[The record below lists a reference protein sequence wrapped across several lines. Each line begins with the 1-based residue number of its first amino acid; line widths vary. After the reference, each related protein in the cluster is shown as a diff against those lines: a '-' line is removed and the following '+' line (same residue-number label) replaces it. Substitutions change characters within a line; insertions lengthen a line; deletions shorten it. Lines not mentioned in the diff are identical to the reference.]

1 MNKGSFWFL
10 LLSAIVASGC
20 SFQNKTELLLPTAPS
35 ASSASSGGTDIGSSS
50 AAGSGASTGSSS
62 SSGSSSGSTTSPS
75 SSSDFAGT
83 WSSGT
88 LPGLPQIS
96 SCTDLHW
103 SISSQTQTSIKG
115 EVSATCGS
123 IADITADL
131 TGELD
136 GTDKIN
142 LTAKGSA
149 IALGVTCNFDLT
161 GVGKRESEDSL
172 RLDYQGMTCL
182 GPVKGSELLRRN
194 SPTPATPPIE
204 PPPTPSSPAPP
215 PSSGSVACSGNTGP
229 QIVECVEK
237 QYPSYLAAGV
247 SLQTRASNMQFLR
260 NRIIETAKCK
270 GMDVG
275 LNLKRGGPSISTDFL
290 VWRHGGLT
298 EGVDI
303 GQGYDDTKKKL
314 NLIWHTYGPPNYGH
328 PYYKDYGPVSCN

>member
-10 LLSAIVASGC
+10 LLSSIVASGC
-20 SFQNKTELLLPTAPS
+20 QFQNKTELLSPTAPS
-35 ASSASSGGTDIGSSS
+35 GTAASSGGTDIGSSS
-50 AAGSGASTGSSS
+50 SSGSGSGSGTS
-62 SSGSSSGSTTSPS
+62 SSGSPSGSSTS
-75 SSSDFAGT
+75 SSAFQGT
-83 WSSGT
+83 WGSAT
-88 LPGLPQIS
+88 LAGLPPIT

-103 SISSQTQTSIKG
+103 SIASQTSTSISG

-131 TGELD
+131 TGEMD
-136 GTDKIN
+136 GSDKIN
-142 LTAKGSA
+142 LTARGSA
-149 IALGVTCNFDLT
+149 IAFGLTCNFDLT

-194 SPTPATPPIE
+194 SPTPASPPIE
-204 PPPTPSSPAPP
+204 PPQPNAPPSAPPP
-215 PSSGSVACSGNTGP
+215 PSSGSVACAGNTGP

-237 QYPSYLAAGV
+237 AYPSYLNAGV
-247 SLQTRASNMQFLR
+247 SLQTRTSNMQFLR

-328 PYYKDYGPVSCN
+328 PFYKDYGPVSCH